1 MSDLKNMSEL
11 DRLIKQRKEID
22 KKIKELKNNS
32 VLCGRAK
39 LDVEHYPT
47 QLPDRHY
54 VAIMTDE
61 SYLGGNRNRW
71 RTVANGKTRDDAINQ
86 IPTIINDLQSLYNQ
100 VKGGQS

>member
-1 MSDLKNMSEL
+1 MNSELENLKNQKREL
-11 DRLIKQRKEID
+11 ERR
-22 KKIKELKNNS
+22 IKELENNT
-32 VLCGRAK
+32 VIYGCAK
-39 LDVEHYPT
+39 LDMEHYPT

-54 VAIMTDE
+54 IAIMVDE

>member
-1 MSDLKNMSEL
+1 MNEL
-11 DRLIKQRKEID
+11 EELIRQK
-22 KKIKELKNNS
+22 KELEERIRQARNQTIS
-32 VLCGRAK
+32 CGRAK

-54 VAIMTDE
+54 VAIMVDT
-61 SYLGGNRNRW
+61 SYLGDNRNRW

-100 VKGGQS
+100 VRGGES